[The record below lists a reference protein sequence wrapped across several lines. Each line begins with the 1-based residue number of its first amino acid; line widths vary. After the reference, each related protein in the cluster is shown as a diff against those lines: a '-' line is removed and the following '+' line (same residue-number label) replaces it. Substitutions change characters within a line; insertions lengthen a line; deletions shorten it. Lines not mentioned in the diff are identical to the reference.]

1 MPPTVILVRHAQA
14 LHNAEKNFMIHD
26 PDLTEEGHEQCA
38 DLRKSLM
45 ENPLAQQAEA
55 IIVSPL
61 RRTIQTALR
70 SVDWLIEK
78 GVKIE
83 ADAAWQEN
91 SVKPCDTGSPV
102 DKLSQEFPMVDFSRV
117 DPVFP
122 DKTSPAASKY
132 HFTKAAILNRAQS
145 ALKSLYARP
154 EKVVIVVSHSAFLRL
169 AVSGYWYF
177 NADYRIFDF
186 APVNSIEDNFQLE
199 QHESTREKGGGLGRS
214 WIDPIVLGS
223 ELPEEDPDN
232 EPGAVCNGIGR
243 GY

>member
-1 MPPTVILVRHAQA
+1 MPPTLILVRHAQA
-14 LHNAEKNFMIHD
+14 RHNAEKDFSIPD
-26 PDLTEEGHEQCA
+26 PDLTEEGHGQCV
-38 DLRKSLM
+38 DLRKSLI
-45 ENPLAQQAEA
+45 ENPLAQQAEL
-55 IIVSPL
+55 IVVSPL

-83 ADAAWQEN
+83 ADADWQEN
-91 SVKPCDTGSPV
+91 SDKQCDTGSSI
-102 DKLSQEFPMVDFSRV
+102 DKLIEEFPMVDFSKV

-122 DKTSPAASKY
+122 DKTSPAGSRY
-132 HFTKAAILNRAQS
+132 HFTKPSLLARAQA
-145 ALKSLYARP
+145 ALKKLYERP
-154 EKVVIVVSHSAFLRL
+154 EKVIIVVSHSAFLRL

-186 APVNSIEDNFQLE
+186 APMNDSGDLYRLE

-223 ELPEEDPDN
+223 ELPEEDPDAN
-232 EPGAVCNGIGR
+232 ESGNGNGR